1 MSRPGPATKTH
12 APTIPYTP
20 DTWTASQLA
29 FHRADTLEAAFH
41 AAACLTGG
49 WYRRA
54 VTIDYQITA
63 DNNERYMI
71 RPASPPRPM
80 RPGMIPQVPREGT
93 PSLALH
99 RRRPGCKPHQ
109 GCGDDGCS
117 STHCALH
124 LARPLFIH

>member
-1 MSRPGPATKTH
+1 MSAGTPHARAVGMTEMLTVTITPSPATKTH

-29 FHRADTLEAAFH
+29 FHRSDTLEAAFH
-41 AAACLTGG
+41 ASACLTGG

-71 RPASPPRPM
+71 RPAEVDVLPTWRPCYT
-80 RPGMIPQVPREGT
+80 VSCEAT
-93 PSLALH
+93 
-99 RRRPGCKPHQ
+99 K
-109 GCGDDGCS
+109 
-117 STHCALH
+117 
-124 LARPLFIH
+124 